1 MNEISSSASQDDFPT
16 FTLPVDKI
24 SPEDAQAMEA
34 FYNAYQ
40 KNYKSAM
47 NETYKEITGGSN

>member
-1 MNEISSSASQDDFPT
+1 MKEDLASASPDDFPV
-16 FTLPVDKI
+16 FTPPVDKI